1 MAVPQQA
8 KPTEPPVRQPTES
21 SVRLFQNDLLEAL
34 THVHPIV
41 PLLVWGPLAVFLLWR
56 SVAVQELP
64 ASGLAAVGVLAL
76 VVWTLTEY
84 CLHRFV
90 FHFPA
95 QGRIGKYLVFM
106 FHGVHHAAPRD
117 KTRLVMPP
125 AGGIILLI
133 VLYQVFRLAV
143 PAPWLEPFL
152 AFFII
157 GYLAYDYIHYATHH
171 FAMRSPLLHFLKVY
185 HLQHHYGAKGVRYGV
200 SSPLWDRVF
209 GTYPADPRARG
220 G

>member
-1 MAVPQQA
+1 MADDPRTTRKEQ
-8 KPTEPPVRQPTES
+8 
-21 SVRLFQNDLLEAL
+21 SVRLFRNDFLESL

-41 PLLVWGPLAVFLLWR
+41 PLLFWGPVSTYLLWR
-56 SVAVQELP
+56 SFGVHGLTP
-64 ASGLAAVGVLAL
+64 AEVLAIGAVGL

-90 FHFPA
+90 FHYSA
-95 QGRIGKYLVFM
+95 KSRVGKYLVFL

-125 AGGIILLI
+125 AGAVI
-133 VLYQVFRLAV
+133 VMALLYQVFRLAV
-143 PAPWLEPFL
+143 PAPWIEPFG

-157 GYLAYDYIHYATHH
+157 GYLVYDYIHYATHH
-171 FAMRSPLLHFLKVY
+171 FAMRTPFLHFLKVY
-185 HLQHHYGAKGVRYGV
+185 HLQHHYGAKGLRYGV

-209 GTYPADPRARG
+209 GTYPANARSG
-220 G
+220 VG